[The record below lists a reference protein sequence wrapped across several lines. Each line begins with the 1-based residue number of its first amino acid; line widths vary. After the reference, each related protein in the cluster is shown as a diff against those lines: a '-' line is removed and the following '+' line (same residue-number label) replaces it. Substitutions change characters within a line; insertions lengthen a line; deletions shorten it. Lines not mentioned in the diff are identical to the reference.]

1 MDMRLTKYQLHYI
14 PIMYQPLLDLLHP
27 VRFLADVDQLPDDN
41 GTPLGQVLPWERRNR
56 FRAFPW

>member
-1 MDMRLTKYQLHYI
+1 MHY
-14 PIMYQPLLDLLHP
+14 PLLDLLQP

-41 GTPLGQVLPWERRNR
+41 GTPLGQGLPRERRNR